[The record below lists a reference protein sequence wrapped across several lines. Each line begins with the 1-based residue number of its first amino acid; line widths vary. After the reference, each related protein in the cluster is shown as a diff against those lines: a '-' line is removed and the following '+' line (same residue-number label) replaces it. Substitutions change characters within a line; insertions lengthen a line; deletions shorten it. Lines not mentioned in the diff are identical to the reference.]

1 MQMKPSLTQKRDS
14 RSRPMGLAFV
24 AACVLAMVWTQGNI
38 YAGCYHPR
46 GDEPQVTLD
55 PVGNP
60 LPLNIR
66 KVYEGGLFRYY
77 ALPTGTTCNGP
88 TCKSAPVSTVAAVP
102 SATAP
107 DRLTFSIT
115 ASQAGFEI
123 ELPLQRACL
132 RDSTQIDDPF
142 LSGLLRPPTI

>member
-1 MQMKPSLTQKRDS
+1 MQKNPSLTQQRDS
-14 RSRPMGLAFV
+14 RARQMGLAFV
-24 AACVLAMVWTQGNI
+24 AACLLSMVWIQGDAQ
-38 YAGCYHPR
+38 AGCYHPR

-55 PVGNP
+55 PAGNP

-66 KVYEGGLFRYY
+66 KVYEGGLFKYY

-88 TCKSAPVSTVAAVP
+88 TCKSAPVSSVTAVP
-102 SATAP
+102 AATAP
-107 DRLTFSIT
+107 DRLTFSIA
-115 ASQAGFEI
+115 ASRAGIEI
-123 ELPLQRACL
+123 ELPLLRVCP